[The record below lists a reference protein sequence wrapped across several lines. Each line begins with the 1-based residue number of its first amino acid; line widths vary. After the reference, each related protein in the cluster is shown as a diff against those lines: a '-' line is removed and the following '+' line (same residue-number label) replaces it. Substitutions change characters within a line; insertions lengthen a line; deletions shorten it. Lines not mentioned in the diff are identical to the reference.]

1 MSLNNPRLRGGASRR
16 TGPYQLG
23 DLPDEVLHSIGR
35 QIVHR
40 IATGHNDISG
50 DDFGTIFAKSIGGEH
65 RASPLGIGDVILN
78 GCAWSVKT
86 VQANNPDKQK
96 VVRLISGRNS
106 PDYSAGIENPHAD
119 PTKTGHA
126 VLSIWNARV
135 DEALN
140 QFDDLRVVVMMR
152 NMQTRNFR
160 IFEEEAYRYNPR
172 DFEWKFNKNNNLEGR
187 NRITGKHQFTWQSHG
202 SQFTVL
208 RSVPASARGF
218 SINRNIRMVDPD
230 TILAAIKFRPT
241 WITIH
246 G

>member
-1 MSLNNPRLRGGASRR
+1 MRGGASRR

-40 IATGHNDISG
+40 IATGHKDISG

-86 VQANNPDKQK
+86 VQARDPDKQK

-106 PDYSAGIENPHAD
+106 PDYSADIENPHTD
-119 PTKTGHA
+119 PVETGRA
-126 VLSIWNARV
+126 VLAIWNARV
-135 DEALN
+135 DEALD
-140 QFDDLRVVVMMR
+140 QFDDLRVVVMLRDMK
-152 NMQTRNFR
+152 NLEFR
-160 IFEEEAYRYNPR
+160 IFEEEAQRYNSR
-172 DFEWKFNKNNNLEGR
+172 NFKWKFNKRGNLEGR
-187 NRITGKHQFTWQSHG
+187 NRTTGEHSFTWQPHG
-202 SQFTVL
+202 SQFTIRRL
-208 RSVPASARGF
+208 VPSSARGF
-218 SINRNIRMVDPD
+218 SISPNIPILDPD
-230 TILAAIKFRPT
+230 AILSAIEFRQT